1 MVLAI
6 FPLWLA
12 LVLAMLLIGTV
23 VSNND
28 VGFDYFTDD
37 DDDDDDD
44 DYDDYDDD
52 TEVDEWYDMAQ
63 YRMMQTCK

>member
-1 MVLAI
+1 LAI

-52 TEVDEWYDMAQ
+52 TEVDE
-63 YRMMQTCK
+63 